1 LAPLVR
7 LPCEPEVPPEKRPTL
22 HVVIDQLVET
32 QVTLAPDPGNREK
45 VIPSRFTGPVPAM
58 ELLYYDREGRPVSRI
73 QWHQLGRQP
82 GYSGIAR
89 TAIVR
94 HGRKIIVDTRW
105 LGSADAAGPAR
116 IFQTYG
122 EIRRRGAP
130 RQSYRRR
137 WGWTSLEA
145 ARTGHQ
151 EIVGW
156 LTGVADWLAGVTDQM
171 PPPPQAPLAASAR
184 PG

>member
-1 LAPLVR
+1 M
-7 LPCEPEVPPEKRPTL
+7 ETL
-22 HVVIDQLVET
+22 Y
-32 QVTLAPDPGNREK
+32 
-45 VIPSRFTGPVPAM
+45 
-58 ELLYYDREGRPVSRI
+58 YYDRQGRPVSRI

-82 GYSGIAR
+82 GYSDVAR
-89 TAIVR
+89 TAIVCY
-94 HGRKIIVDTRW
+94 GRRIVVDTRW
-105 LGSADAAGPAR
+105 LGTAEAAGPAR

-137 WGWTSLEA
+137 WGWTTIQA
-145 ARTGHQ
+145 AHTGHQ

-156 LTGVADWLAGVTDQM
+156 LTRVAAWLAGVTDQI
-171 PPPPQAPLAASAR
+171 PPPPQLPAAAERDPLASAR